1 MMAIA
6 ERVNRRV
13 LGFLDLWD
21 KGTLLLF
28 LFGGACAVVS
38 AVLHFTYLR
47 PVLGN
52 SFEAALL
59 ACLFEA
65 GRVTLLVFTGLTYC
79 VNRPVTGAL
88 GKFFFS
94 FAAVLSVISF
104 TMHATL
110 IFRSGLRPMSFQEF
124 FTGGSLMMLVL
135 TAVMEVCLFA
145 GFWLPIALHASE
157 IGSILE
163 KRRAENEAV
172 IGYIYELRAQRLRE
186 GRVDLAAANFFV
198 RLKTLFQSKKD
209 QLDHEPNQG

>member
-1 MMAIA
+1 MAIA

-21 KGTLLLF
+21 KGTVLLF

-38 AVLHFTYLR
+38 AVLHFNYLR

-52 SFEAALL
+52 PFEAALL
-59 ACLFEA
+59 ALLFES
-65 GRVTLLVFTGLTYC
+65 GRVTLLVFTGLAYC
-79 VNRPVTGAL
+79 VNRPMAWTL
-88 GKFFFS
+88 GKFFFG
-94 FAAVLSVISF
+94 FAVVLSVLSF

-110 IFRSGLRPMSFQEF
+110 IFQSGLRPLSFKEF

-135 TAVMEVCLFA
+135 AAVMEVCLFA

-163 KRRAENEAV
+163 KRRAENEAL
-172 IGYIYELRAQRLRE
+172 IGYIYELRAQRMRE
-186 GRVDLAAANFFV
+186 GRVDLAASSFFV
-198 RLKTLFQSKKD
+198 RLKTLFHSHKD